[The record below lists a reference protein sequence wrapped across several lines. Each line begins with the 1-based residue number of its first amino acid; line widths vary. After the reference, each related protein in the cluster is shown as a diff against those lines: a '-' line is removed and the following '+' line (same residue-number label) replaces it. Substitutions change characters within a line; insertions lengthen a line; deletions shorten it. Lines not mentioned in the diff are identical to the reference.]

1 MTTQITTDLNALWA
15 AKLATDRLIQ
25 GKALLQ
31 NASQVIIETNAGVQ
45 AIVNEGAFTGV
56 PADILNALNAG
67 WTALKN
73 CQTALADPGI
83 QEALNWAGNPAE

>member
-1 MTTQITTDLNALWA
+1 MSTQITTDLNALWGT
-15 AKLATDRLIQ
+15 KLATDRLIQ

-31 NASQVIIETNAGVQ
+31 NAAQVIYETNAGVQ

-56 PADILNALNAG
+56 PADILNALNAA

-73 CQTALADPGI
+73 CQTALSDASI
-83 QEALNWAGNPAE
+83 QEALNWAGNPSN